1 MAMAR
6 VSRPLALV
14 LALSVAAHFA
24 ECASTRHHRHH
35 REVSATEVRP
45 ATSAAF
51 LSAAAPPA
59 DPTVDAPAADP
70 AVDAAVDSEASASA
84 EAAIAEAERDAGQDV
99 STPQAAFVQES
110 WAGHSGPLPAAAA
123 AAHVSAAQV
132 GATKRKHV
140 DVDNADE
147 DDDNDEASD
156 GADDDSEKDEQDED
170 KESSDTKDDDD
181 DEEPPATP
189 MAASFTI
196 AGSEPMAA
204 ASSPSISN
212 MVSASRP
219 AVGAA
224 APEAPPGLRLSAAR
238 KEQVPRLKV
247 VMPEKGDT
255 LESVYGV
262 GSGDMLGS
270 VRTPEGYLTRA
281 RQRLQENLLQQA
293 RISALMQD
301 MRNETGF
308 QKRVDTD
315 MTKLVAET
323 QTSAL
328 AKMLGGMRKEMR
340 QFARPFYLDHLD
352 AEMRRLK
359 AAECKLQEDLERAEA
374 GMGAGQQGWPDAG
387 ERVIVKTS
395 SFSRPRNTEE
405 NVIKKLRIDIP
416 PAGMEPAS
424 LAQKSWS
431 DEKAGA
437 FTTARVSLGAIAAA
451 FILAASAYVL

>member
-1 MAMAR
+1 
-6 VSRPLALV
+6 
-14 LALSVAAHFA
+14 
-24 ECASTRHHRHH
+24 
-35 REVSATEVRP
+35 
-45 ATSAAF
+45 
-51 LSAAAPPA
+51 
-59 DPTVDAPAADP
+59 
-70 AVDAAVDSEASASA
+70 
-84 EAAIAEAERDAGQDV
+84 
-99 STPQAAFVQES
+99 
-110 WAGHSGPLPAAAA
+110 
-123 AAHVSAAQV
+123 VSAAQV
-132 GATKRKHV
+132 GATKRKHM

-147 DDDNDEASD
+147 NDDNEEASD
-156 GADDDSEKDEQDED
+156 DTDGDNEKDEQDED
-170 KESSDTKDDDD
+170 KESSVTKDDDD
-181 DEEPPATP
+181 DEEPPAAPT
-189 MAASFTI
+189 AASFTI
-196 AGSEPMAA
+196 TGSEPVAA

-224 APEAPPGLRLSAAR
+224 APVVLSAAR
-238 KEQVPRLKV
+238 KEQVPKLKV
-247 VMPEKGDT
+247 VMPEAPLGMGDKGDT

-262 GSGDMLGS
+262 GSGDMTGS

-308 QKRVDTD
+308 QKRVDVD

-387 ERVIVKTS
+387 DRVVVKTS

-405 NVIKKLRIDIP
+405 NAVKKLRIDIP
-416 PAGMEPAS
+416 PAS

-451 FILAASAYVL
+451 FILAASA